1 MIVTLEV
8 DMVVDDGMT
17 APEVRDMVRR
27 ALMKYFEG
35 ASFADVAGVML
46 IKHT

>member
-8 DMVVDDGMT
+8 DIVADDGMT

-27 ALMKYFEG
+27 ALLKYFEG
-35 ASFADVAGVML
+35 TSFADVAGVL
-46 IKHT
+46 ILRHT